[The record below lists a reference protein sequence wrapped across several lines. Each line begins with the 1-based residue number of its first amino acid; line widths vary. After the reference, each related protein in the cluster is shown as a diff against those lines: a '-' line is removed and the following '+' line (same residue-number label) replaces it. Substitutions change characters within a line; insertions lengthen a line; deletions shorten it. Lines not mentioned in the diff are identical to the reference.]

1 MNREPY
7 TSCPLNRISEDRKAE
22 VAEYSRTHSIDKTV
36 AWLARKGLKTSAT
49 ALGRWLRG
57 WWMRLSFQEAQRLA
71 LDYRCWLAAAY
82 PHLDEKELDRRAR
95 LMFQTRAME
104 AGDAKTYLA
113 ISTARHKT
121 KMDHARFEQRERALA
136 HDREKWL
143 AAQKSKIEAGLDALY
158 LEIKD
163 NAEARQLFQK

>member
-1 MNREPY
+1 
-7 TSCPLNRISEDRKAE
+7 
-22 VAEYSRTHSIDKTV
+22 
-36 AWLARKGLKTSAT
+36 
-49 ALGRWLRG
+49 
-57 WWMRLSFQEAQRLA
+57 MRLSFQEAQRLA

-163 NAEARQLFQK
+163 NAEARQLFQKFKDVATRATT